1 MQDDQSL
8 IARANFGDEDAMRAL
23 YDTHKDFC
31 VNLAVK
37 YLDDRDEAL
46 DVLQETFKYLF
57 SKFPGFVLTCQLRTF
72 LFPVVRNLCLSRL
85 RKKKP
90 NVDSKVLDLQ
100 EAKELR
106 DPEVDKIRVSE
117 MVANLG
123 EEHREVILMRFADQM
138 TLEEIAQKLCI
149 PKGTVKSRLHNGL
162 KKLRD
167 NPHFIWLRNLFYVF
181 IDKLTGPNL
190 QV

>member
-8 IARANFGDEDAMRAL
+8 IARANLGDEEAMRLL
-23 YDTHKDFC
+23 YENHKDFC

-57 SKFPGFVLTCQLRTF
+57 LKFPGFVLTCQLRTF

-90 NVDSKVLDLQ
+90 NVDSKVLEFQ
-100 EAKELR
+100 EAKTTR
-106 DPEVDKIRVSE
+106 DPEADKSRVEE
-117 MVANLG
+117 MVVNLG
-123 EEHREVILMRFADQM
+123 DEHRDVVLLRFAEQM
-138 TLEEIAQKLCI
+138 TLEEIAEKLSI
-149 PKGTVKSRLHNGL
+149 PKGTVKSRLHNAL

-167 NPHFIWLRNLFYVF
+167 NPQFIWLLSLLNLSDF
-181 IDKLTGPNL
+181 
-190 QV
+190 